1 MSNIGT
7 WRAAT
12 IVMLVTALAAPA
24 RAQDSRDW
32 RQLAASLRPGTR
44 VEVHLE
50 DGSHVDGTVI
60 AQDTDL
66 LVINPRT
73 RIPVAPWRV
82 AYGEIRSID
91 VKRRDGL
98 SPGAKV
104 LVGFGVGAAAVFV
117 GLLIAVAS
125 ISD

>member
-1 MSNIGT
+1 MTMRIL
-7 WRAAT
+7 RAVT
-12 IVMLVTALAAPA
+12 VGMLVTALAAPA
-24 RAQDSRDW
+24 HAQDPRDW
-32 RQLAASLRPGTR
+32 QRLAASLQPGTR
-44 VEVHLE
+44 LELHLQ
-50 DGSHVDGTVI
+50 DGSRVDGTLI
-60 AQDTDL
+60 AQDADL

-91 VKRRDGL
+91 VKKRDGL

-125 ISD
+125 IDD